1 MASNV
6 GAGLT
11 TTTSLDDYDDFEE
24 RFVDPFEITSSCV
37 FVVLG
42 ALTICIYYRIARAH
56 ARQGFR
62 THFQRIF
69 FVLITNDIFTFLFQL
84 FDVRLPTWGVHEWYL
99 DLREGLWPTI
109 LNYGATVTLMVQ
121 SFGTLLIAVNRFTS
135 LVMPLRF
142 IVLVSKETRETVL
155 GKRDDTIS
163 GGKAHSKI
171 AVSRILSINPT
182 QNGPPVVSTITFMGR
197 NTVHVA

>member
-121 SFGTLLIAVNRFTS
+121 SFGTLLIALNRFTS
-135 LVMPLRF
+135 LVMPLRYER
-142 IVLVSKETRETVL
+142 LW
-155 GKRDDTIS
+155 KRVTYPCCV
-163 GGKAHSKI
+163 
-171 AVSRILSINPT
+171 AVVVIPCVLSINCLFVRSEFIRLSWGYYIP
-182 QNGPPVVSTITFMGR
+182 
-197 NTVHVA
+197 NTNISVGT